1 MRPRAPAPLRRR
13 DFEQNRARILD
24 AALALAAER
33 GPEALTVSEVAH
45 RAGVNRT
52 TAYQHFRTRDALLG
66 AVMEALGNAVTELLN
81 APMGL
86 EERIDQTARYF
97 VSRPEIAR
105 LALHQLLAE
114 NPFPRGPWKRYV
126 AQVERLTTANAG
138 AGAGAPVEADILA
151 HVLMATALLWSLR
164 VRLEFDDQA
173 AIDRATSRLVAGVKQ
188 LLLGGAFSASSTSP
202 AKARTR

>member
-1 MRPRAPAPLRRR
+1 MRSRAPAPLRRR
-13 DFEQNRARILD
+13 DFEQNRTRILE

-66 AVMEALGNAVTELLN
+66 AVMEELGNAVTELLN

-126 AQVERLTTANAG
+126 AQVERLTTANAS
-138 AGAGAPVEADILA
+138 AGAPVEADILA

>member
-1 MRPRAPAPLRRR
+1 MRPRAPTPLRRR

-33 GPEALTVSEVAH
+33 GPETLTVSEVAH

-66 AVMEALGNAVTELLN
+66 AVMEALGDAVTELLN
-81 APMGL
+81 TPMGL

-138 AGAGAPVEADILA
+138 GGAPVEADILA

-164 VRLEFDDQA
+164 VRLEFDDPA

-188 LLLGGAFSASSTSP
+188 LLLSGAFSASSTSP